1 MKAPAIQSLSELDA
15 AIELAE
21 LARDIARHD
30 RLYHAKDQ
38 PEITDAEYDALVARN
53 HAIEARFPHLI
64 RSDSPSRRVGAPVA
78 EGFAKSRH
86 GEPMLSLD
94 NVFSLEEFSDFCK
107 RIRRFLGLAEDEA
120 LAFVGEPKIDGL
132 SINLLY
138 ENGVFIK
145 GATRGDGA
153 EGEDVTAN
161 LLTIPSLPRHL
172 KPPFPAS
179 IEIRGEVFMEKAD
192 FLAFRATQ
200 EEAAEAREA
209 RRTAGEKLGE
219 AIVIPANPRNAAA
232 GSLRQL
238 DAGVTATRALKL
250 LAYAMGAASEAPAE
264 THHEFLDELRRWG
277 FAVNPLSRRLE
288 SEDAAEHFQAE
299 IGAGR
304 AALAYD
310 IDGVVYKLDRIDW
323 QRRLGFV
330 GRAPRWAVA
339 WKFPAE
345 QAVTK
350 LLDIEIQVGRTGALT
365 PRAVMEPV
373 NVGGVVVRHATL
385 HNEDEIARKDVR
397 IGDTVMLQR
406 AGDVIPQILG
416 VVLENRPAE
425 SQPYAFPLNCPA
437 CGSHAIRDGEDVVRR
452 CTGGLTC
459 PAQTTERLRHFVS
472 RRAMDIE
479 GLGEENIQ
487 FLFDAGLI
495 RSPADIFRLH
505 QKRETLA
512 GFEGWGERK
521 IGKLL
526 EAIEARR
533 SVALERFIF
542 ALGIRRIGEQNA
554 KLLARHYHSL
564 EAWRAG
570 MIAAHIS
577 GSEAREELGSI
588 QGIGPAIAEELI
600 EFFAEPRNL
609 AALDDLATEVSPLP
623 VEETS
628 AGDSPFAAK
637 TMVFTGTL
645 EKMTRDEAEAL
656 AQRLGAKV
664 TKSVS
669 KKTDFVVVGADAGSK
684 AAKAE
689 ELGVKIMTE
698 TEWLELAGT

>member
-1 MKAPAIQSLSELDA
+1 
-15 AIELAE
+15 
-21 LARDIARHD
+21 
-30 RLYHAKDQ
+30 
-38 PEITDAEYDALVARN
+38 
-53 HAIEARFPHLI
+53 
-64 RSDSPSRRVGAPVA
+64 
-78 EGFAKSRH
+78 
-86 GEPMLSLD
+86 
-94 NVFSLEEFSDFCK
+94 
-107 RIRRFLGLAEDEA
+107 
-120 LAFVGEPKIDGL
+120 
-132 SINLLY
+132 
-138 ENGVFIK
+138 
-145 GATRGDGA
+145 
-153 EGEDVTAN
+153 
-161 LLTIPSLPRHL
+161 
-172 KPPFPAS
+172 
-179 IEIRGEVFMEKAD
+179 
-192 FLAFRATQ
+192 
-200 EEAAEAREA
+200 
-209 RRTAGEKLGE
+209 
-219 AIVIPANPRNAAA
+219 
-232 GSLRQL
+232 
-238 DAGVTATRALKL
+238 
-250 LAYAMGAASEAPAE
+250 
-264 THHEFLDELRRWG
+264 
-277 FAVNPLSRRLE
+277 
-288 SEDAAEHFQAE
+288 
-299 IGAGR
+299 
-304 AALAYD
+304 
-310 IDGVVYKLDRIDW
+310 VVYKLDRIDW

-373 NVGGVVVRHATL
+373 NVGGVMVRHATL
-385 HNEDEIARKDVR
+385 HNEDEVSRKDVR

-416 VVLENRPAE
+416 VVLEKRPADAV
-425 SQPYAFPLNCPA
+425 PYAFPLNCPA

-487 FLFDAGLI
+487 TLFDAGLI
-495 RSPADIFRLH
+495 KSPADIFRLH
-505 QKRETLA
+505 QKREALA
-512 GFEGWGERK
+512 GFGGWGERK

-526 EAIEARR
+526 EAIEVRR

-570 MIAAHIS
+570 MIAAHII

-588 QGIGPAIAEELI
+588 QGIGPTIAEELV

-609 AALDDLATEVSPLP
+609 SALDDLAAEVSPLP

-645 EKMTRDEAEAL
+645 DKMTREEAEAL
-656 AQRLGAKV
+656 AERLGAKV

-684 AAKAE
+684 AAKAA
-689 ELGVKIMTE
+689 ELGVKVLTE
-698 TEWLELAGT
+698 AEWLEMAGA